1 MTKFSKNLTNKY
13 IVIRLLKINTIAI
26 STKIATEKSRP
37 FYQKLTRGRNFSA
50 NQKISIDRNEPIGN
64 QEEAKKFA
72 FCVFSG
78 NSLQYFRG
86 GLKKSVKNKYV
97 VIYAKKCIQT
107 KNSWNQRHNLRRRN
121 YEFPNLMAKWNQR
134 PFLP

>member
-13 IVIRLLKINTIAI
+13 NVIRLLKINTIAI

-37 FYQKLTRGRNFSA
+37 FYQELTRGRNFSA

-86 GLKKSVKNKYV
+86 GLE
-97 VIYAKKCIQT
+97 KKCEKQI
-107 KNSWNQRHNLRRRN
+107 RRN
-121 YEFPNLMAKWNQR
+121 LCKKNVFKQKIREISSTISEEEITNSQT
-134 PFLP
+134 